1 MSDYTMTITLAST
14 PADAEAQV
22 REALAEEGFGIL
34 SEIDVQAALLEKI
47 GEDVGE
53 YKILGACN
61 PPLAHKAIAAD
72 DDIGAL
78 LPCNVLLRANSD
90 GGTDVV
96 AADPWAMLALAG
108 PGLEALGTE
117 ARDRIQRA
125 LDSLAS

>member
-34 SEIDVQAALLEKI
+34 SEIDVQAALLEK
-47 GEDVGE
+47 
-53 YKILGACN
+53 
-61 PPLAHKAIAAD
+61 IAAD